1 MTSAAS
7 NSTHATATAGG
18 RALAAVAVWGA
29 LAGVGA
35 SLVMAMYAMIAAWTY
50 QQTGFFTPLYHI
62 AATFAAPD
70 TMMKSMEAAMAGNPF
85 TFVFGSAVLGAMIHM
100 MVGAM
105 YGAIFAVVARFLRWH
120 GALLVGAAIV
130 WGLIVFAISSW
141 IGLPIAA
148 ALFGGGDPIRH
159 MASMVGYTTF
169 LLEHL
174 LFGAALG
181 VLLLRASRNRA
192 EQAGSATRA

>member
-1 MTSAAS
+1 MASAAS
-7 NSTHATATAGG
+7 NSTHAVATAGG
-18 RALAAVAVWGA
+18 RALGAAAMRGA

-50 QQTGFFTPLYHI
+50 QHTGFFTPLYHI

-70 TMMKSMEAAMAGNPF
+70 TMMRSMEAAMAGNSF
-85 TFVFGSAVLGAMIHM
+85 TLVFGPAVLGAMIHM

-120 GALLVGAAIV
+120 GAALLGAAIA
-130 WGLIVFAISSW
+130 WGLIVFAMSSW

-148 ALFGGGDPIRH
+148 ALFGGGEPIRD
-159 MASMVGYTTF
+159 MASMVGYPTF
-169 LLEHL
+169 ILEHL
-174 LFGAALG
+174 LFGATLG
-181 VLLLRASRNRA
+181 FLLLGISRNRS
-192 EQAGSATRA
+192 EQAGGVIRG

>member
-1 MTSAAS
+1 MSFAAS
-7 NSTHATATAGG
+7 NNAPAVMTAGG
-18 RALAAVAVWGA
+18 RKLVTAAVWGA

-50 QQTGFFTPLYHI
+50 QHTGFFTPLYHI
-62 AATFAAPD
+62 AATFAPPD
-70 TMMKSMEAAMAGNPF
+70 TMMTSMEAAMAGNPF
-85 TFVFGSAVLGAMIHM
+85 TFVFGPALLGAMIHM

-120 GALLVGAAIV
+120 GVALVAAAMI

-148 ALFGGGDPIRH
+148 ALFGGGDPIRD
-159 MASMVGYTTF
+159 MASMVGYPTF

-174 LFGAALG
+174 MFGAALG
-181 VLLLRASRNRA
+181 ILLLKASRKSAQETGRA
-192 EQAGSATRA
+192 PRG